1 MNSETGCERI
11 ARPRCREASDR
22 PTSPQTRFHTAI
34 RYARRTQIG
43 FASPD
48 RETYPLIT
56 TVPQMRSCNPLLSL
70 RNPTMK
76 KPMQRSKK
84 DRA

>member
-1 MNSETGCERI
+1 MNSAACGERI
-11 ARPRCREASDR
+11 AWTECKQANDCPTLPRSLFR
-22 PTSPQTRFHTAI
+22 TAV
-34 RYARRTQIG
+34 RYARKTQIG